1 GFRINPPPTDRPVR
15 LYCDGIWDL
24 FHLGHARALEQAK
37 KRFPNTHLIVGVCND
52 ELTHAMKGMTVMTHA
67 ERAESLRHCRW
78 VDEVVENAP
87 WVVDRAFLDEHKIDY
102 VAHDDLP
109 YGSGD
114 AEDIYQFV
122 KDAGQFV
129 TTRRTEGLSTSDL
142 ITRIVRDY
150 ESYIRRNLSRGI
162 SRQDLNV
169 SYIKAQEIQM
179 KSKVQQLLQKVQSNV
194 RNSVP
199 NHDD

>member
-1 GFRINPPPTDRPVR
+1 GFHINPPPTDRPVR

-52 ELTHAMKGMTVMTHA
+52 ALTHAKKGKTVMNQV

-78 VDEVVENAP
+78 VDEVIEDAP
-87 WVVDRAFLDEHKIDY
+87 WVIDRAFLDAHAIDY

-109 YGSGD
+109 YVSAD
-114 AEDIYQFV
+114 SEDIYQFV

-129 TTRRTEGLSTSDL
+129 TTRRTNGVSTSEL

-150 ESYIRRNLSRGI
+150 EAYIRRNLSRGV
-162 SRQDLNV
+162 SRKDLNV
-169 SYIKAQEIQM
+169 SYIKAQEIRM
-179 KSKVQQLLQKVQSNV
+179 KSHVQRLLKTVQN
-194 RNSVP
+194 
-199 NHDD
+199 